1 MKYIS
6 YFEKKVIKD
15 FLYIIILTLFVL
27 KIFFAY
33 IESSSFFSTEFL
45 SYLFSIK
52 PDIVKFINRVSIYY
66 LVIQSFLLI
75 WIFCLHFIIFKI
87 IKYILKKCNI
97 SSYSYYV
104 FPIVIFLWYYYFPM
118 IMIVIFLT
126 FNEYVSAKELLEFCI
141 NPHLWLQ

>member
-15 FLYIIILTLFVL
+15 FLYIIILTFLII
-27 KIFFAY
+27 KIFLAY
-33 IESSSFFSTEFL
+33 IESSSFFSNKFL

-52 PDIVKFINRVSIYY
+52 PDIIKFINKLSIHY
-66 LVIQSFLLI
+66 LVKLSFLLI
-75 WIFCLHFIIFKI
+75 WVFCLHFIIFKM

-104 FPIVIFLWYYYFPM
+104 SPIVIFLWYYYFPM

>member
-1 MKYIS
+1 MKYIF

-52 PDIVKFINRVSIYY
+52 PDIVKFINRFSIHY
-66 LVIQSFLLI
+66 LVKLSFLLI

-87 IKYILKKCNI
+87 IKYILKKCDI

-141 NPHLWLQ
+141 NPHPWLQ

>member
-33 IESSSFFSTEFL
+33 IKNSSFFSTEFL

-52 PDIVKFINRVSIYY
+52 PDIIKFINKFSIHY
-66 LVIQSFLLI
+66 LVKLSFLLI
-75 WIFCLHFIIFKI
+75 WFFCLHFIIFKI

>member
-6 YFEKKVIKD
+6 YFEKKVMKD
-15 FLYIIILTLFVL
+15 FLYIIILTLL
-27 KIFFAY
+27 IIKIFLAY
-33 IESSSFFSTEFL
+33 IESNSFFNTEFL

-52 PDIVKFINRVSIYY
+52 PDIVKFINKFSIHY
-66 LVIQSFLLI
+66 LVKLSFLLI
-75 WIFCLHFIIFKI
+75 WVFCLHFIIFKI

-104 FPIVIFLWYYYFPM
+104 FPIVIFLWYYYFPV
-118 IMIVIFLT
+118 IIAVIFLT

>member
-52 PDIVKFINRVSIYY
+52 PDIVKFINRFSIHY
-66 LVIQSFLLI
+66 LVKLSFLLI

-87 IKYILKKCNI
+87 IKYILKKCDI

-126 FNEYVSAKELLEFCI
+126 FNEYVSAKDLLEFCI
-141 NPHLWLQ
+141 NPHPWLQ

>member
-1 MKYIS
+1 MKYIF
-6 YFEKKVIKD
+6 YFKKKVIKD
-15 FLYIIILTLFVL
+15 FLYIIILTLL
-27 KIFFAY
+27 IIKIFLAY
-33 IESSSFFSTEFL
+33 IESNSFFSTKFL
-45 SYLFSIK
+45 LHLFSIK
-52 PDIVKFINRVSIYY
+52 PDIVKFINKFSIHY
-66 LVIQSFLLI
+66 LVKLSFLLI

-97 SSYSYYV
+97 SSYSYYL

>member
-52 PDIVKFINRVSIYY
+52 PDIVKFINRFSIHY
-66 LVIQSFLLI
+66 LVKLSFLLI

-87 IKYILKKCNI
+87 IKYILKKCDI

-141 NPHLWLQ
+141 NPHPWLQ

>member
-52 PDIVKFINRVSIYY
+52 PDIVKFINRFSIHY
-66 LVIQSFLLI
+66 LVKLSFLLI

-87 IKYILKKCNI
+87 IKYILKKCDI

>member
-1 MKYIS
+1 MKYIF

-52 PDIVKFINRVSIYY
+52 PDIVKFINRFSIHY
-66 LVIQSFLLI
+66 LVKLSFLLI

-87 IKYILKKCNI
+87 IKYILKKCDI

-141 NPHLWLQ
+141 NPHSWLQ

>member
-15 FLYIIILTLFVL
+15 FLYIIILTLL
-27 KIFFAY
+27 IIKIFLAY
-33 IESSSFFSTEFL
+33 IKSSSFFSTEFL

-52 PDIVKFINRVSIYY
+52 PDIVKFINRFSIHY
-66 LVIQSFLLI
+66 LVKLSFLLI
-75 WIFCLHFIIFKI
+75 WFFCLHFIIFKI

>member
-15 FLYIIILTLFVL
+15 FLYIIILTLL
-27 KIFFAY
+27 IIKIFLAY
-33 IESSSFFSTEFL
+33 IKSSSFFSTEFL

-52 PDIVKFINRVSIYY
+52 PDIVKFINRFSIHY
-66 LVIQSFLLI
+66 LVKLCFLLI
-75 WIFCLHFIIFKI
+75 WVFCLHFIIFKI
-87 IKYILKKCNI
+87 IKYILKKCDI

-141 NPHLWLQ
+141 NPFLWVQ

>member
-52 PDIVKFINRVSIYY
+52 PDIVKFINRFSIYY
-66 LVIQSFLLI
+66 LVKLSFLLI

-118 IMIVIFLT
+118 IIAVIFLT